1 MTRMAGRG
9 KAGLD
14 RTAAAMKDDFPLRR
28 YIPSAL
34 TILGLCSGAT
44 AIRLALTGNYKA
56 AVIAIMFAAVCDL
69 LDGRVARLFGVDSD
83 FGAQLDSLSDLVS
96 FGIAPSVLIYEW
108 TLYQDHNAGWAIV
121 LAFLA
126 CSAIRLARFNVES
139 ADADPDAAPKPYFT
153 GVPTPAAACLIMLPM
168 LLGFQFKDQFLSD
181 PLLSAVLVAV
191 IAALMVS
198 KIPTLSLKTV
208 HVPPQFK
215 WLAVV
220 GALALLACAIF
231 FPWST
236 LTGSLVIYLITI
248 PFAAALFSKRR
259 MEKRRLRRLQ

>member
-1 MTRMAGRG
+1 MARMAGKG
-9 KAGLD
+9 KARLD
-14 RTAAAMKDDFPLRR
+14 RTAAKMKDDFPLRR

-34 TILGLCSGAT
+34 TILGMCSGAT
-44 AIRLALTGNYKA
+44 AIRLALTGNFKA

-69 LDGRVARLFGVDSD
+69 LDGRVARLFGVSSE

-121 LAFLA
+121 LAFCA

-139 ADADPDAAPKPYFT
+139 ADANADAAPKPYFT

-181 PLLSAVLVAV
+181 PLTSAVLVAV

-198 KIPTLSLKTV
+198 KVPTLSLKNV
-208 HVPPQFK
+208 RVKPQFK
-215 WLAVV
+215 WLVV
-220 GALALLACAIF
+220 AGGVALAGSAIF

-248 PFAAALFSKRR
+248 PFVAALFSKRR
-259 MEKRRLRRLQ
+259 MARRAARLD